1 MEGFLLIFIFLD
13 FPFFSVTKKSMW
25 PIETILTHKTN
36 HKCQPTNDGVWNNQE
51 SMDFK
56 SNGAQTKHE
65 PIANKMKKNDREY
78 INKVIKK
85 TSNKIMIWW
94 SFLSRW

>member
-1 MEGFLLIFIFLD
+1 
-13 FPFFSVTKKSMW
+13 
-25 PIETILTHKTN
+25 
-36 HKCQPTNDGVWNNQE
+36 
-51 SMDFK
+51 MDFK

-85 TSNKIMIWW
+85 TSNKIMI
-94 SFLSRW
+94 

>member
-1 MEGFLLIFIFLD
+1 
-13 FPFFSVTKKSMW
+13 
-25 PIETILTHKTN
+25 
-36 HKCQPTNDGVWNNQE
+36 
-51 SMDFK
+51 
-56 SNGAQTKHE
+56 
-65 PIANKMKKNDREY
+65 MKKNDREY